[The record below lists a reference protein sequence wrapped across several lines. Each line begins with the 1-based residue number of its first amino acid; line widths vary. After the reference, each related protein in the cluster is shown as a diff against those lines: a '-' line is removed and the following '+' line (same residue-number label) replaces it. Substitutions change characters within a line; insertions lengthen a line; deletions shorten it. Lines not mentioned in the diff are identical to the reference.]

1 MKAQRSMVN
10 VSTGVDGEWQCGV
23 AIVDGGRQ
31 RGDRRAALFST
42 GVVLLLLYHYFF
54 VCSLVLHHMSVLYI
68 RIFLREY
75 RNWMLCLSIF
85 KWACR

>member
-31 RGDRRAALFST
+31 RGDRKAALFST
-42 GVVLLLLYHYFF
+42 GVVLLLYIITFL
-54 VCSLVLHHMSVLYI
+54 SVL
-68 RIFLREY
+68 
-75 RNWMLCLSIF
+75 
-85 KWACR
+85 

>member
-31 RGDRRAALFST
+31 RGDRKAALFST
-42 GVVLLLLYHYFF
+42 GVVSNITQRSRTETTRKRAGNH
-54 VCSLVLHHMSVLYI
+54 
-68 RIFLREY
+68 
-75 RNWMLCLSIF
+75 
-85 KWACR
+85 